1 MDPLRIYFCPSCK
14 FVRAIYRCHSLL
26 ALGELLKAQDINLHS
41 ICLHVLSDSFRR
53 WVLVVLQIPDI
64 MKTTCVTYHA
74 GDDVQ
79 Y

>member
-1 MDPLRIYFCPSCK
+1 MFTSLSTRNYVPDIDHI
-14 FVRAIYRCHSLL
+14 FVFIFSAAYR
-26 ALGELLKAQDINLHS
+26 KAQDINLHS